1 MYHRECYNRL
11 TNINAIEKIVKR
23 YEAAI
28 QTASS
33 NVISRT
39 PGRPLSNQSNKLTE
53 EAGFMPN
60 RRSNVPI
67 IDKKQLYHM
76 PNSSREIAQSGI
88 FTTRTKHAQSSGKAG
103 R

>member
-39 PGRPLSNQSNKLTE
+39 PGRPSSNQSNELTE
-53 EAGFMPN
+53 EVQFRPN
-60 RRSNVPI
+60 RKSNVPI
-67 IDKKQLYHM
+67 FDK
-76 PNSSREIAQSGI
+76 NSCIICQIPG
-88 FTTRTKHAQSSGKAG
+88 GKMHKVEFL
-103 R
+103 